1 MSSENHSSIN
11 EEVHKNE
18 IEQTNPAP
26 NIELPINSNE
36 SRKSKD
42 DIEEEKMNSK
52 NSSSPTSSINF
63 ISSLTKSNSTWNKT
77 NTVENSS
84 KTLKNIDND
93 SHSHESII
101 DINKHYDF
109 NEKQLLNKKVKLIRH
124 KKKDKR
130 EITINLISL
139 PEGEEKSAK
148 ILENNYS
155 YLSKN
160 FNDEIDDYSRLNSEV
175 KSLLSEEKIHKYFK
189 EEKEKNVFS
198 FGEEPLKLY
207 KEALY
212 AQVISDRPT
221 NTLILMQNVVKTLPV
236 LEAPEE
242 ALNNLVKNHHPI
254 YYSHSQVTAIKNKIL
269 KIGKDKKIC
278 SCCIEAKKKNK
289 ECECHCK
296 DQDDENKH
304 YNCNFCTCKFSSP
317 QGLGGHMS
325 RTHKSQSIKFLK
337 KREIR
342 NIREPLRKL
351 LEESK
356 MILCQN
362 HNKNYL
368 TLLKSRQ
375 GKEIIKKLIANHQKE
390 YKMIRKQLASQNNI
404 ELNSKTDVINK

>member
-1 MSSENHSSIN
+1 MSSENHLSIN
-11 EEVHKNE
+11 EEVHKNGT
-18 IEQTNPAP
+18 EQANTTPT
-26 NIELPINSNE
+26 IELPINSND

-42 DIEEEKMNSK
+42 DFEEEKMNSK

-77 NTVENSS
+77 NTLENSS
-84 KTLKNIDND
+84 KTLKNFENE

-101 DINKHYDF
+101 DINKSHDF
-109 NEKQLLNKKVKLIRH
+109 DEKQLLNRKVKLIRH
-124 KKKDKR
+124 KKKDKQ

-139 PEGEEKSAK
+139 PEEEKSSK
-148 ILENNYS
+148 ILEKNYS
-155 YLSKN
+155 YLSQN
-160 FNDEIDDYSRLNSEV
+160 FSDEIDDYSRLNSEV
-175 KSLLSEEKIHKYFK
+175 KSLLSEEKIKKYFK
-189 EEKEKNVFS
+189 EEKDNNFFS

-212 AQVISDRPT
+212 AQVISERPT
-221 NTLILMQNVVKTLPV
+221 NALVLMQNIVKTLPV
-236 LEAPEE
+236 LEAPKE
-242 ALNNLVKNHHPI
+242 AINNLLKNQQPI
-254 YYSHSQVTAIKNKIL
+254 YYSYSQVTAIKNKIL
-269 KIGKDKKIC
+269 KIGKNKKMC
-278 SCCIEAKKKNK
+278 SCCLEASKKNK
-289 ECECHCK
+289 ECDCHCK
-296 DQDDENKH
+296 DNDDNNKH

-375 GKEIIKKLIANHQKE
+375 GKESIKKLIANHQKE
-390 YKMIRKQLASQNNI
+390 YKMIRKQLALQNNI
-404 ELNSKTDVINK
+404 ELNPKKDVKNK